1 MRRTMSVIALLLVGG
16 GLTAGCTG
24 SGSGSSG
31 SADCAT
37 GTCHLSLAEGGSL
50 TLDGQKL
57 TVKRLDDNTVT
68 FDAHGIDLAP
78 SRSTDLS
85 FGRYHIHFGGSDGS
99 SVSVDVSK

>member
-16 GLTAGCTG
+16 GLTADCSG
-24 SGSGSSG
+24 SGSGSS
-31 SADCAT
+31 SADCAS
-37 GTCHLSLAEGGSL
+37 GTCQLSLAEGGSL

-68 FDAHGIDLAP
+68 FDTHGIDLTL

-99 SVSVDVSK
+99 SVSVDVSR